1 LFNACTFRRDS
12 PYRDEMNV
20 NKYRDMHL
28 LSELTR
34 NPGTSQRELSKR
46 IGVALGLTNLMLR
59 RLLKKGYVKIAGT
72 KRSRIRYLITPQG
85 ILEKSHLTY
94 EFIEY
99 SLALYS
105 RVRRFLRE
113 QLSILAQTGHRRV
126 LLYGTGEL
134 AELAFLAV
142 RETGLELVGV
152 VDLSPERAWFLGY
165 QVQRPADVPIAD
177 YDRMIVS
184 SWRAADGGIQRL
196 VDLGMAPERLIILPI
211 PGMPS
216 ELPAGLNVVG
226 TAVSPAA
233 PALAATP

>member
-1 LFNACTFRRDS
+1 MDVKTF
-12 PYRDEMNV
+12 
-20 NKYRDMHL
+20 RDMHL

-85 ILEKSHLTY
+85 ILEKSRLTY

-113 QLSILAQTGHRRV
+113 QLAILAQTGHRRV

-134 AELAFLAV
+134 AEIAFLAL
-142 RETGLELVGV
+142 REIGLDLVGV
-152 VDLSPERAWFLGY
+152 ADLAPERAWFLGY
-165 QVQRPADVPIAD
+165 PVQRVSDVPPSA
-177 YDRMIVS
+177 YDRLLVS
-184 SWRAADGGIQRL
+184 SWRAGDGGMQRL
-196 VDLGMAPERLIILPI
+196 VELGVAPERLIILPV

-216 ELPAGLNVVG
+216 ELPEGLGVIG
-226 TAVSPAA
+226 TTAATPAA
-233 PALAATP
+233 PALAAAP

>member
-1 LFNACTFRRDS
+1 MDVQT
-12 PYRDEMNV
+12 
-20 NKYRDMHL
+20 YRDMSL
-28 LSELTR
+28 LNELAR
-34 NPGTSQRELSKR
+34 SPGTTQRELAKR
-46 IGVALGLTNLMLR
+46 IGMALGLTNLMLR

-85 ILEKSHLTY
+85 ILEKSRLTY

-113 QLSILAQTGHRRV
+113 QLAVLAQTGHRRV

-142 RETGLELVGV
+142 RESDLELVGV
-152 VDLSPERAWFLGY
+152 VELAPERERFLGY
-165 QVQRPADVPIAD
+165 PVQRVAEVPPDA
-177 YDRMIVS
+177 YDRMLVS
-184 SWRAADGGIQRL
+184 SWRVADGGFERL
-196 VDLGMAPERLIILPI
+196 IEGGVTPGRLIILPI

-216 ELPAGLNVVG
+216 VLPEGISVVG
-226 TAVSPAA
+226 TAATSPPD

>member
-1 LFNACTFRRDS
+1 MDANT
-12 PYRDEMNV
+12 YRN
-20 NKYRDMHL
+20 MHL
-28 LSELTR
+28 LDELTQ
-34 NPGTSQRELSKR
+34 NPGTTQRELSKR

-85 ILEKSHLTY
+85 ILEKSRLTY

-113 QLSILAQTGHRRV
+113 QLAILAQTGHRRV

-134 AELAFLAV
+134 AELTFLAL
-142 RETGLELVGV
+142 REIGLDLVGV
-152 VDLSPERAWFLGY
+152 VDLAPEREWFLGY
-165 QVQRPADVPIAD
+165 PVRRVGDVPGSD
-177 YDRMIVS
+177 YDRMLVS
-184 SWRAADGGIQRL
+184 SWRAGDGSLQRL
-196 VDLGMAPERLIILPI
+196 VELGVALERLIILPI

-216 ELPAGLNVVG
+216 VLPEGLSVVG
-226 TAVSPAA
+226 TSASPADQ
-233 PALAATP
+233 ALAATP

>member
-1 LFNACTFRRDS
+1 MDTHT
-12 PYRDEMNV
+12 
-20 NKYRDMHL
+20 YRDMSL
-28 LSELTR
+28 LTELSQR
-34 NPGTSQRELSKR
+34 PGTTQRELSKR

-85 ILEKSHLTY
+85 ILEKSRLTY

-113 QLSILAQTGHRRV
+113 QLAILGQTGHRRV

-152 VDLSPERAWFLGY
+152 VDLAPERAWFLGY
-165 QVQRPADVPIAD
+165 PVRRVSDVPAPD
-177 YDRMIVS
+177 YDRMIIS
-184 SWRAADGGIQRL
+184 SWRAGDGSLERL
-196 VDLGMAPERLIILPI
+196 AELGVAQERLIILPI

-216 ELPAGLNVVG
+216 ELPKGLSVVG
-226 TAVSPAA
+226 TAAAPAST
-233 PALAATP
+233 PALAAAP

>member
-1 LFNACTFRRDS
+1 MDTNT
-12 PYRDEMNV
+12 
-20 NKYRDMHL
+20 YRDMHL
-28 LSELTR
+28 LNELAR
-34 NPGTSQRELSKR
+34 NPGTTQRELAKR

-59 RLLKKGYVKIAGT
+59 RLLKKGYIKITGT

-85 ILEKSHLTY
+85 ILEKSRLTY

-113 QLSILAQTGHRRV
+113 QLVILAQTGHRRV

-142 RETGLELVGV
+142 REIGLDLVGV
-152 VDLSPERAWFLGY
+152 VDLAPEHERFLGY
-165 QVQRPADVPIAD
+165 PVRRVHDVSGSD

-184 SWRAADGGIQRL
+184 SWRAGDGGLQRL
-196 VDLGMAPERLIILPI
+196 MESGVAPERLIILPI

-216 ELPAGLNVVG
+216 VLPEGLSVVG
-226 TAVSPAA
+226 TAAA
-233 PALAATP
+233 PSDAQALAATPP